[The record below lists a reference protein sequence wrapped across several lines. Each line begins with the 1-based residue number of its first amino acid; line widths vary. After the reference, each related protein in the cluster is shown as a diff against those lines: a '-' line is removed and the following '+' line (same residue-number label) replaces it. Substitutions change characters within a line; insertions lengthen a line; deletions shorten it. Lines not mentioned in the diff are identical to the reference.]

1 MLVKVMQRK
10 INAETKVLEIRKF
23 IELVPY
29 RQHRVLEP
37 KWIICLRPPP
47 NGVLH
52 RKTRIS

>member
-1 MLVKVMQRK
+1 MQRK